1 MILHRL
7 VASSVGPFTGPPAVA
22 GPFSPGLNVLFAP
35 NETGKTTLLKATGRA
50 LFDRHTCKADE
61 IRVLRPAGTSLA
73 PMMTVE
79 FETVAG
85 RFRIEKTFLQNPRSL
100 LSGWTTAGWQPV
112 ADGDAADDR
121 LSTLLQTSRS
131 AKGATRAAHWGM
143 LGYLWMRQGEGADW
157 PDWQDAPAGQVVQGM
172 LVKVEI
178 DPFIE
183 AVRQRMWATFTENFT
198 PATNQP
204 KVSGTLLQAE
214 QELARVEAELAAIA
228 GTRRQIQTDQ
238 EAFDRL
244 SEELPRLEAESEEH
258 RRAADALREAAGQAA
273 VLRVEVERCRH
284 LVETARDRLR
294 TLQNDADAVQHHVW
308 EAGRIAAALLAAQG
322 EGERL
327 AREVAD
333 AGEKLREAEGAQE
346 ENARALFAAQ
356 SDLQR
361 VGKLARCRRLTGE
374 IAGDALVLERCL
386 AQGAVVEALG
396 VERAEL
402 PTIPSAKL
410 ARLEKLQDA
419 IRANRAKV
427 EALGLTV
434 ELTPAHPA
442 SVTMRAD
449 GGASETLPELA
460 AGETRTVRATQT
472 LVLDLPGWGTLRL
485 RSGAGEAR
493 ASRETLAAAEETL
506 RQELAALGVQTPEAA
521 RALAERVRELDTRLD
536 AARQTLAEATGGK
549 TETAADVPARLA
561 AARRQLEMLT
571 AELAP
576 TPDEQSATAA
586 DLDAAEQTAGVRG
599 EQGRAEGKTLERRLK
614 ESREGSAQA
623 AQAQERAERAVLT
636 LRLEGENL
644 QRQAT
649 ALQTRYSGA
658 LEAALQTARE
668 DFAVAD
674 YTLRQ
679 AQGKLPPDAETLP
692 ERNRRAATA
701 AEQVNV
707 LLRGRRAALA
717 TLQGRLEL
725 LGSSGLHER
734 EGALLARQAAHQAQV
749 TQARARSR
757 AARLVHDLIERRKQ
771 AATRAVL
778 APLQER
784 LSARFAE
791 VSGER
796 DRRIF
801 LDESLTV
808 RGLGRKDGELVPFA
822 ELSQGAKEQLL
833 LCLRLAIAEE
843 LAAKGEGPQCLI
855 LDDVLV
861 NTDAA
866 RQRRVLDLLT
876 HAAEGGLQI
885 LICTCHPD
893 RYRGVGEIVE
903 LRRGVDQA

>member
-7 VASSVGPFTGPPAVA
+7 VASSVGPFTGPPVVA
-22 GPFSPGLNVLFAP
+22 GPFAPGLNLLSAP
-35 NETGKTTLLKATGRA
+35 NETGKTTLLKATGRT

-73 PMMTVE
+73 PAMTVE
-79 FETVAG
+79 FETAAG

-100 LSGWTTAGWQPV
+100 LSGWNGASWQPV

-121 LSTLLQTSRS
+121 LGALLQTSRA

-143 LGYLWMRQGEGADW
+143 LGYLWMRQGELADW
-157 PDWQDAPAGQVVQGM
+157 PDWQEAPAAGEAVRGM

-183 AVRQRMWATFTENFT
+183 AVRQRMWAAFTENFT

-204 KVSGTLLQAE
+204 KVGGTLLQAE
-214 QELARVEAELAAIA
+214 GELARVEAELADIA
-228 GTRRQIQTDQ
+228 GTRRQIQADQ

-244 SEELPRLEAESEEH
+244 SEELPRLESESEAH
-258 RRAADALREAAGQAA
+258 RREADRLREAAGQAA

-284 LVETARDRLR
+284 VVETARDRR
-294 TLQNDADAVQHHVW
+294 NTLQHDADAARRHAQ
-308 EAGRIAAALLAAQG
+308 EAERIAAALRAAQG
-322 EGERL
+322 EGERRVREAAEVGGTL
-327 AREVAD
+327 RAAEAAQEDHARELAT
-333 AGEKLREAEGAQE
+333 AQA
-346 ENARALFAAQ
+346 N
-356 SDLQR
+356 LQR
-361 VGKLARCRRLTGE
+361 VGKLARCRRLAEE
-374 IAGDALVLERCL
+374 IERGRLTLERCAAQAAAVATL
-386 AQGAVVEALG
+386 AT
-396 VERAEL
+396 ERAEL
-402 PTIPSAKL
+402 PTIPPAKL
-410 ARLEKLQDA
+410 VRLDKLQDA
-419 IRANRAKV
+419 VRANRARV
-427 EALGLTV
+427 EALGLMV
-434 ELTPAHPA
+434 ELTPANAAP
-442 SVTMRAD
+442 VTVRAD
-449 GGASETLPELA
+449 GGASEPLPDILP
-460 AGETRTVRATQT
+460 GDTRTIRAAQT

-485 RSGAGEAR
+485 RSGAEEAGALR
-493 ASRETLAAAEETL
+493 QTLAADETTL
-506 RQELAALGVQTPEAA
+506 RQELAALGVPTPEAA
-521 RALAERVRELDTRLD
+521 RALAEHARELDTRLD
-536 AARQTLAEATGGK
+536 AARQALADATGGQAN
-549 TETAADVPARLA
+549 TADTLRTRLA
-561 AARRQLEMLT
+561 ENRRQLEALT
-571 AELAP
+571 GELDP
-576 TPDEQSATAA
+576 TPPEQSATAA
-586 DLDAAEQTAGVRG
+586 DLDAAEQAANVRG
-599 EQGRAEGKTLERRLK
+599 EQGHAEGKALGRRLK
-614 ESREGSAQA
+614 EHREAAAQA
-623 AQAQERAERAVLT
+623 TQAQERAERAVLS

-644 QRQAT
+644 GRQAA
-649 ALQTRYSGA
+649 ALQTRHAGG
-658 LEAALQTARE
+658 LEAALQNAGE
-668 DFAVAD
+668 DFAVAS
-674 YTLRQ
+674 YTLKQ
-679 AQGKLPPDAETLP
+679 AEAKLPPDADTLP

-701 AEQVNV
+701 AAQVDV
-707 LLRGRRAALA
+707 ELRRRRADLA

-734 EGALLARQAAHQAQV
+734 EGALRARQAAHQAQAAQ
-749 TQARARSR
+749 TRARSR

-843 LAAKGEGPQCLI
+843 LATKGEGPQCLI

-866 RQRRVLDLLT
+866 RQRRVLDLLE
-876 HAAEGGLQI
+876 HAAAGGLQI
-885 LICTCHPD
+885 LVCTCHPD
-893 RYRGVGEIVE
+893 RYRGVGNVVE
-903 LRRGVDQA
+903 LRRGGE